1 MKKQLTF
8 MVVSHP
14 SGRVKERRLS
24 RPAFLVMA
32 SAAVLAFCALLS
44 LAFGFVGSIDQRGK
58 LVALQTE
65 NAALQRQLVV
75 VKEEMETMRQH
86 MDELIAKDRIM
97 RAWVDLAEP
106 RVRQIGI
113 GGGDAI
119 PPEWENAV
127 SAEVSDQLIQT
138 HTDMDQL
145 LREARFLKAS
155 FDTILSVL
163 GKDTKMRRHI
173 PSITPV
179 AAENPRIS
187 SGFGIRRDPFT
198 GRRQFH
204 NGIDY
209 PGRIG
214 TPIVATAD
222 GVIDKIDRNNRLGWY
237 VAIAHGYG
245 LRTVYGHLN
254 RKPQIAVGDRVKR
267 GQKIGEMGRTGRA
280 TASHLHYA
288 VSKNGK
294 AENPMNYIFDQ
305 KTGFLF

>member
-14 SGRVKERRLS
+14 AGRVKELRLS
-24 RPAFLVMA
+24 RTAFLVMS
-32 SAAVLAFCALLS
+32 SAAVLAFCVLLS
-44 LAFGFVGSIDQRGK
+44 FAFGFVDSRNQRGK

-75 VKEEMETMRQH
+75 VKEDVETMRQH

-97 RAWVDLAEP
+97 RAWVDLEEP

-127 SAEVSDQLIQT
+127 SAQASDLLIQT

-145 LREARFLKAS
+145 LSEARFLKAS

-163 GKDTKMRRHI
+163 GKDTEMRRHI

-179 AAENPRIS
+179 VVENPRIS

-222 GVIDKIDRNNRLGWY
+222 GVIDRIDRNNRLGWY

-254 RKPQIAVGDRVKR
+254 RKPPIAVGDRVKR
-267 GQKIGEMGRTGRA
+267 GEKIGEMGRTGRA
-280 TASHLHYA
+280 TASHLHYS